1 MNIHGPRRR
10 GPKVATMTTA
20 RRAVP
25 LMPSLRLSAVFLR
38 IGGLAFGGL
47 GATLALIERELV
59 DRRNAVTRDDI
70 VTALA
75 HTKLLPGSTV
85 VQLVAYV
92 GWQLGGWRGSALATI
107 CFILPSALL
116 MLGLAYGY
124 AEVAATP
131 GLVAARRGV
140 LAVVI
145 ALLLTTM
152 FRLTV
157 QVVKTPLTRALAL
170 SAFTIVAL
178 LPTASPWVVL
188 SAGIVGLVVYRDAR

>member
-1 MNIHGPRRR
+1 MSG
-10 GPKVATMTTA
+10 
-20 RRAVP
+20 
-25 LMPSLRLSAVFLR
+25 LRLAAIFLR
-38 IGGLAFGGL
+38 IGALAFGGL

-59 DRRNAVTRDDI
+59 DRRDAITRDDI
-70 VTALA
+70 AAALT

-85 VQLVAYV
+85 VQVVAY
-92 GWQLGGWRGSALATI
+92 LGWRLRGWWGSAVATI

-116 MLGLAYGY
+116 MLALAYGY

-131 GLVAARRGV
+131 RLVAARRGV

-157 QVVKTPLTRALAL
+157 QVARTPLARALAVG
-170 SAFTIVAL
+170 AFTIVAL
-178 LPTASPWVVL
+178 LPNASPWVVL
-188 SAGIVGLVVYRDAR
+188 SAGLIGLVVYRDVR